1 MAPRGRRRSPGLLT
15 PREREVLDLIS
26 QGYTNPE
33 ISDRLGITLETVKHH
48 VSEILS
54 KLEVTSREAAAAW
67 HRERPSIARWALAL
81 AGAGIVGGTIA
92 LLVLLAWGVARTSDS
107 SSAVTVIKASPG
119 ALTLDNPANTKLI
132 VTQPSSGETRGDMWL
147 ANLDGQLI
155 QKLPVTAGVQQR
167 DFIRV
172 APNVRTG
179 NVALYYASGA
189 WEGDKSVMRLD
200 LVTLETDVIGTIAKC
215 CPGQFGPSTGPMTDV
230 SPDGRYLILFDSR
243 LETFYRH
250 DLVTGEDLDLNVPS
264 NTCKVSCQYWSIR
277 WSPDGRYLLAEH
289 PAVNDE
295 TAEGFVFDGAGALVA
310 QFGLPNSD
318 WSLSVWGPASDRLC
332 TVRSEYTGP
341 PFIEIRRA
349 PDWTKETFLEDLEFD
364 LVTPPSQ
371 YFGLPVGPNMA
382 GCTWLDDTHAAVWQS
397 ALKGRDYERQAHLV
411 IVDTDDGAVR
421 AVEVPF
427 DCHFESPMS
436 TGQQNMGVLRNS
448 MGGQRC
454 DGPYIE
460 NGPNDL
466 VDTASGASTKIGG
479 AGTIIEGI
487 VRAEVLPESLR

>member
-1 MAPRGRRRSPGLLT
+1 
-15 PREREVLDLIS
+15 
-26 QGYTNPE
+26 
-33 ISDRLGITLETVKHH
+33 
-48 VSEILS
+48 
-54 KLEVTSREAAAAW
+54 
-67 HRERPSIARWALAL
+67 
-81 AGAGIVGGTIA
+81 
-92 LLVLLAWGVARTSDS
+92 
-107 SSAVTVIKASPG
+107 
-119 ALTLDNPANTKLI
+119 
-132 VTQPSSGETRGDMWL
+132 MWL

-179 NVALYYASGA
+179 NIALYYASGA

-200 LVTLETDVIGTIAKC
+200 LATLKTDVIGTIAKC
-215 CPGQFGPSTGPMTDV
+215 CPGQFGPSPGPMTDV

-250 DLVTGEDLDLNVPS
+250 DLVTGENLDLNVPS

-295 TAEGFVFDGAGALVA
+295 TAEGFIFDGTGALVA

-364 LVTPPSQ
+364 LVPPPSQ
-371 YFGLPVGPNMA
+371 NFGSPVGPNMA
-382 GCTWLDDTHAAVWQS
+382 GCTWLDDTHAAVWHS
-397 ALKGRDYERQAHLV
+397 AFTGHDYERQAHLI
-411 IVDTDDGAVR
+411 IVDTDGGAVR
-421 AVEVPF
+421 AVEIPF

-436 TGQQNMGVLRNS
+436 TGEQSLVVLRNS

-454 DGPYIE
+454 DGPYVE

-466 VDTASGASTKIGG
+466 VDTATGASMKIGG
-479 AGTIIEGI
+479 AGAIIEGI
-487 VRAEVLPESLR
+487 VRAEVLPESLQ